1 VARAIYGLTKRTWEQ
16 QREAGSLTEWRLVD
30 VDVDRRRSTVGRRC
44 SLRMTRS
51 GSVKASGSS
60 MARREEDGE
69 VGEASGSQGRSSG
82 RFMTS
87 RWCSGCGFGRRWTVA
102 GEFTGEELSGERRQ
116 WRWGFL
122 ALGGNGEEGVDAA
135 RESGNGVA
143 VLHAL
148 LGGRA

>member
-1 VARAIYGLTKRTWEQ
+1 M
-16 QREAGSLTEWRLVD
+16 
-30 VDVDRRRSTVGRRC
+30 GR
-44 SLRMTRS
+44 
-51 GSVKASGSS
+51 SVKRRV
-60 MARREEDGE
+60 RREEN
-69 VGEASGSQGRSSG
+69 SG

>member
-1 VARAIYGLTKRTWEQ
+1 
-16 QREAGSLTEWRLVD
+16 
-30 VDVDRRRSTVGRRC
+30 
-44 SLRMTRS
+44 M
-51 GSVKASGSS
+51 KASGSS

-69 VGEASGSQGRSSG
+69 VGEASGSQGRKLGSLYDVEMVLRVRLRAEVDGGG
-82 RFMTS
+82 RVH
-87 RWCSGCGFGRRWTVA
+87 RR
-102 GEFTGEELSGERRQ
+102 G
-116 WRWGFL
+116 